1 MTYWL
6 FLGPVVYFE
15 FELLFSDFKLFSNSQ
30 KMASAFSDEMQSC
43 YEEDPKA
50 RLVIETKLNNEAP
63 VVLILFYCF

>member
-1 MTYWL
+1 
-6 FLGPVVYFE
+6 
-15 FELLFSDFKLFSNSQ
+15 
-30 KMASAFSDEMQSC
+30 MASAFSDEMQSC